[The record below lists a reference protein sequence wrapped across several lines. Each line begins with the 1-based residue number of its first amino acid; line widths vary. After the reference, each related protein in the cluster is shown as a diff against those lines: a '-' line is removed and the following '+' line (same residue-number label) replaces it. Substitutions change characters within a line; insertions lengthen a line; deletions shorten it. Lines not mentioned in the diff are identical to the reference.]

1 MFFSNILHSDAYQ
14 NIKIDNQKSV
24 AQEFSYYLYLRIYGN
39 FMVIHFDLK
48 NICDEM

>member
-1 MFFSNILHSDAYQ
+1 MFFSNILYSDAYQ

-24 AQEFSYYLYLRIYGN
+24 AQEFSFYLYLCIYVN
-39 FMVIHFDLK
+39 CMVINFDLK